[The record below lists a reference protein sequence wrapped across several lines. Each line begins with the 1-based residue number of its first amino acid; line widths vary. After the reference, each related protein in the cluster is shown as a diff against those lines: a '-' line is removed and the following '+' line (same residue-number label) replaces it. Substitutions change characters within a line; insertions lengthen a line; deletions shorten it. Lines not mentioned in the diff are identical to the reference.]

1 MAPVQSPQKQAAKAT
16 RDDLRDLFGDI
27 DERKV
32 LDILALNPTT
42 ADVEEAAV
50 QAAGDGDVLGK
61 SGHPLSVIA
70 AQICEIV
77 TADEDEDR

>member
-1 MAPVQSPQKQAAKAT
+1 MTTAQSHQRQAAKPT
-16 RDDLRDLFGDI
+16 REDLRRLFGDI

-42 ADVEEAAV
+42 ADVEEAA
-50 QAAGDGDVLGK
+50 QWAAGDGDILDK
-61 SGHPLSVIA
+61 SGHPLSGIA